1 MAADP
6 ALNAEVS
13 PSFIRNNEVFCNS
26 ECQSCSLLKS
36 DFKVLVNEIK
46 SMTETINILK
56 EELIYNNTKLE
67 GVNNHVCDGK
77 LKASSVQ
84 CRNRSQ
90 LENQLKETLNELSS
104 VKLIAE
110 ILNEEIKSLNKYLN
124 TDPNSGNSWLC
135 AKPSNS
141 HYLTTVQPP
150 KEVNTTHGFPFTCQY
165 TVPVASWYSIL
176 SNSQEPQESNNRI
189 LSSSTEQT
197 SRFMPD
203 NNYEHIEEH

>member
-1 MAADP
+1 M
-6 ALNAEVS
+6 
-13 PSFIRNNEVFCNS
+13 
-26 ECQSCSLLKS
+26 
-36 DFKVLVNEIK
+36 
-46 SMTETINILK
+46 
-56 EELIYNNTKLE
+56 
-67 GVNNHVCDGK
+67 
-77 LKASSVQ
+77 
-84 CRNRSQ
+84 
-90 LENQLKETLNELSS
+90 
-104 VKLIAE
+104 KLIAE

>member
-1 MAADP
+1 MAADSV
-6 ALNAEVS
+6 LNAEVS

-141 HYLTTVQPP
+141 RDLTTVQPP

-165 TVPVASWYSIL
+165 TVPSCQLVFYS
-176 SNSQEPQESNNRI
+176 
-189 LSSSTEQT
+189 
-197 SRFMPD
+197 FK
-203 NNYEHIEEH
+203 